1 VKRLLIVGAGEA
13 GSLLLRDIKKNSFS
27 VYQVIGFAD
36 DYKEGELDNVP
47 ILGKTEN
54 VPKIVQLNKIEEIVI
69 AIPSLNGERLKELV
83 ALCKKT
89 GVETKI
95 LPGTYEGTYTFKTGR
110 PWYNPV
116 REIKMEDLL
125 RRKPTLIDLSEIEGY
140 ILKKNIL
147 ISGGGG
153 SIGRELCKQV
163 AELNPESIIILDNCE
178 YNLYDIDYELREKY
192 PEGITIK
199 SIIGDVK
206 DTESIRKIF
215 LENKIDV
222 IFHAAAYKH
231 VPLMESNIKEAIK
244 NNIFGTYNIAS
255 LASEFGVKNF
265 VLISTDKAV
274 NPTSIMGATKRIAE
288 MAIHLFEGNTRFV
301 TVRFGNVLGS
311 KGSVIP
317 LFEKQIRSG
326 GPVTITHPEITRYFM
341 TIPEAV
347 QLVIQAGTIGNNKEI
362 LVLDMGQP
370 HKVVD
375 IAKELIRLYGLEPD
389 KDIQIKFIGL
399 RPGEK
404 LYEELLTIQEGLS
417 KTKNERIFISKKEN
431 INENKLQIFLDEL
444 KNGLNKKTDKE
455 IIDKIKEIVPSYV
468 HTENNGFS
476 SLKEKRIL
484 ITGDKGFIGTNLKN
498 KLNTLGLSWQ
508 AASLEEGKDL
518 SIRSQVMELPPADIV
533 FHLASNIPQKTNG
546 GYEKDIETMK
556 NIIEFCEM
564 NNSVLIFPSSSA
576 VYGDADDIVNENSVL
591 NPINEYGKSKMYC
604 ERLFNES
611 QINGAILRLF
621 NVYGENQYEKFV
633 IPSIIKGVKDGKITI
648 SLAKRDFVH
657 ISDVIEAMLKAAII
671 CKDKKEI
678 LNIGSGESAEL
689 KHVADVIESLLNK
702 QTIRE
707 YQNNLGNIK
716 SIRADMEKTKRVLN
730 WEPEIK
736 LEDGLRRITTQ
747 II

>member
-1 VKRLLIVGAGEA
+1 MKRLLIVGAGEA

-27 VYQVIGFAD
+27 GYNVIGFAD
-36 DYKEGELDNVP
+36 DYKRGELDNVP
-47 ILGKTEN
+47 ILGKTEDIPN
-54 VPKIVQLNKIEEIVI
+54 IVQLNKIEEIVI
-69 AIPSLNGERLKELV
+69 AIPSLNSERLKELV
-83 ALCKKT
+83 TLCKKT

-110 PWYNPV
+110 PWYDPV

-125 RRKPTLIDLSEIEGY
+125 RRKPTLINLSEVEDY

-244 NNIFGTYNIAS
+244 NNIFGTYNLAS

-288 MAIHLFEGNTRFV
+288 MAIHLFEGDTRFV

-317 LFEKQIRSG
+317 LFERQIQEG

-404 LYEELLTIQEGLS
+404 LYEELLTVQEGIS
-417 KTKNERIFISKKEN
+417 KTKNERIFISKKED
-431 INENKLQIFLDEL
+431 IDDNKLRIFLDEL
-444 KNGLNKKTDKE
+444 KNSLNIKTDRE
-455 IIDKIKEIVPSYV
+455 IINKIKEIVPSYV

-476 SLKEKRIL
+476 SLKKLRIL

-498 KLNTLGLSWQ
+498 KLRTLGLSWQ
-508 AASLEEGKDL
+508 EASLEEGKDL
-518 SIRSQVMELPPADIV
+518 SVRSIVMELPPADLV
-533 FHLASNIPQKTNG
+533 FHLASHIPQKTNEE
-546 GYEKDIETMK
+546 YEKDIATMK
-556 NIIEFCEM
+556 NIIEFCEV
-564 NNSVLIFPSSSA
+564 NNSVLIFSSSSS
-576 VYGDADDIVNENSVL
+576 VYGEADDAVKENSVL
-591 NPINEYGKSKMYC
+591 NPINEYGKSKLCC
-604 ERLFNES
+604 ERLFNDS
-611 QINGAILRLF
+611 KINGAILRLF
-621 NVYGENQYEKFV
+621 NVYGEGQYEKFV
-633 IPSIIKGVKDGKITI
+633 IPSIIKGIKEGKITL
-648 SLAKRDFVH
+648 SYAKRDFIHV
-657 ISDVIEAMLKAAII
+657 SDVIEAMLKAAII

-678 LNIGSGESAEL
+678 LNIGSGESTEL
-689 KHVADVIESLLNK
+689 KYVADIIENMLGKSV
-702 QTIRE
+702 IRE
-707 YQNNLGNIK
+707 YQNNTGNVRG
-716 SIRADMEKTKRVLN
+716 IRADMEKTKKILN
-730 WEPEIK
+730 WESEIK
-736 LEDGLRRITTQ
+736 LEDGLRRIVTQ

>member
-13 GSLLLRDIKKNSFS
+13 GSLLLRDIRKNSFPA
-27 VYQVIGFAD
+27 YQIIGFVD
-36 DYKEGELDNVP
+36 DYKKGESDNVP

-54 VPKIVQLNKIEEIVI
+54 IPSIVQLNKIEEIVI
-69 AIPSLNGERLKELV
+69 AIPSLTSERLKELV
-83 ALCKKT
+83 TLCKKT

-125 RRKPTLIDLSEIEGY
+125 RRKPTLINLTELEEY
-140 ILKKNIL
+140 ISKKNIL

-163 AELNPESIIILDNCE
+163 AELNPESIIIIDNCE

-244 NNIFGTYNIAS
+244 NNIFGTYNLAS

-288 MAIHLFEGNTRFV
+288 MAIHLFDGNTRFV

-317 LFEKQIRSG
+317 LFEKQIQSG

-417 KTKNERIFISKKEN
+417 KTKNERIFISKKED
-431 INENKLQIFLDEL
+431 INENKLKVFLDEL
-444 KNGLNKKTDKE
+444 KNSLNKKTDRE

-498 KLNTLGLSWQ
+498 KLRALGLSWQ
-508 AASLEEGKDL
+508 EASLEERKDL
-518 SIRSQVMELPPADIV
+518 SVRSVVMELPPADLV
-533 FHLASNIPQKTNG
+533 FHLASNIPQKANG

-576 VYGDADDIVNENSVL
+576 VYGDADGIVNENSVL

-604 ERLFNES
+604 ERLFNNS
-611 QINGAILRLF
+611 KVNGAILRLF
-621 NVYGENQYEKFV
+621 NVYGEGQYEKFV
-633 IPSIIKGVKDGKITI
+633 IPSIIKGIKEEKITL
-648 SLAKRDFVH
+648 SYAKRDFVH
-657 ISDVIEAMLKAAII
+657 ISDVIEAMLRAAII

-678 LNIGSGESAEL
+678 LNVGSGKSNEL
-689 KHVADVIESLLNK
+689 KYVADIIESMLDK
-702 QTIRE
+702 QVIRE
-707 YQNNLGNIK
+707 YQNNSGNIK
-716 SIRADMEKTKRVLN
+716 DIWADMERTKRVLN